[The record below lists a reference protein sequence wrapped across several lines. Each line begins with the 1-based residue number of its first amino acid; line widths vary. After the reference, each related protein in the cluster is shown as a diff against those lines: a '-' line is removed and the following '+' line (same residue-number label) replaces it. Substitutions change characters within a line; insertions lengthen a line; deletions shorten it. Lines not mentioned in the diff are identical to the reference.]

1 MNSDFVLFD
10 AADGV
15 ATLTLNQPDR
25 LNAFTAEMHEALLA
39 AFERAAEDKTV
50 RVILLTGAGRAFSAG
65 QDLTECEFGAGPDG
79 SGPDLGESL
88 RKHYNPL
95 IRAIRRSD
103 RPVVAAV
110 NGPAAGAGAN
120 IALACD
126 IVIAAR
132 GAVFIQA
139 FRNIGLIPDAGGTH
153 HLPRLVG
160 HARATAL
167 ALLGDPVPAEQAEA
181 WGMIWKC
188 VDDDKLMATAMA
200 TARRLADGPGKALS
214 LIKEALSASATNSL
228 GEQLELERMLQ
239 QVAGKTRDY
248 QEGVT
253 AFLEK
258 RPPKFEGR

>member
-1 MNSDFVLFD
+1 MSTDFVLFD
-10 AADGV
+10 AADGI
-15 ATLTLNQPDR
+15 ATITMNQPDR
-25 LNAFTAEMHEALLA
+25 LNVFTPEMLEALLA
-39 AFERAAEDKTV
+39 AFKRSMDDKTV

-65 QDLTECEFGAGPDG
+65 QDLIECEFGPGPDG
-79 SGPDLGESL
+79 SGPDLGDSL

-95 IRAIRRSD
+95 IRAICRSD

-139 FRNIGLIPDAGGTH
+139 FRAIGLIPDAGGTF

-167 ALLGDPVPAEQAEA
+167 AMLGEPVSAEQAEA

-188 VDDDKLMATAMA
+188 VDDDKLMEVATE
-200 TARRLADGPGKALS
+200 TARSLADGPGKALS
-214 LIKEALSASATNSL
+214 LIKEALHASATNSL

-253 AFLEK
+253 AFLDK
-258 RPPKFEGR
+258 RSPKFEGR